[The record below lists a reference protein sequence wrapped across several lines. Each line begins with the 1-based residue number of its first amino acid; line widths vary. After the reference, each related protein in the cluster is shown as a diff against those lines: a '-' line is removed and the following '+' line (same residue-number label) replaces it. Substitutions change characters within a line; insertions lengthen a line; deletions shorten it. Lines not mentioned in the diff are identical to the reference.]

1 MRRRILAFIG
11 MALWLFMVDARPVQ
25 AQWGWTF
32 YSVGEFDTNDVILAL
47 AGVSI
52 APQRTGWVPVAGVQ
66 AYWLR
71 FPFGTSD
78 KSVISVLPSV
88 GLGRNFDGG
97 AFQARVG
104 YNFSD
109 EDISGASVT
118 ADVGDGVVNTAQLDY
133 WGTGRLGAQGIASYN
148 YGSENLWARGRVTT
162 RLSDYGSDGQIR
174 IGGEVAYLDGNGF
187 SSIQP
192 GVVVGFHPS
201 AGTIINAGVGR
212 RFNDGED
219 ATYFKVE
226 LVLTP
231 GR

>member
-1 MRRRILAFIG
+1 MRRRFLAIISL
-11 MALWLFMVDARPVQ
+11 AISIFMIDARPAQ

-32 YSVGEFDTNDVILAL
+32 YSVGEFDTNDVVFAL
-47 AGVSI
+47 AGISI
-52 APQRTGWVPVAGVQ
+52 APQRMGWVPVAGIQ

-71 FPFGTSD
+71 FPIGTSD
-78 KSVISVLPSV
+78 QSVISVLPSV

-97 AFQARVG
+97 AFQVRVG
-104 YNFSD
+104 YNFSN
-109 EDISGASVT
+109 EDIRAANVT

-133 WGTGRLGAQGIASYN
+133 WGTGGLGAQGIMSYN
-148 YGSENLWARGRVTT
+148 YGSESLWARGRVTT
-162 RLSDYGSDGQIR
+162 RLTDYGSAGQIR

-187 SSIQP
+187 SSVQP
-192 GVVVGFHPS
+192 GVIVGFHPS
-201 AGTIINAGVGR
+201 AGTIINAGVGK